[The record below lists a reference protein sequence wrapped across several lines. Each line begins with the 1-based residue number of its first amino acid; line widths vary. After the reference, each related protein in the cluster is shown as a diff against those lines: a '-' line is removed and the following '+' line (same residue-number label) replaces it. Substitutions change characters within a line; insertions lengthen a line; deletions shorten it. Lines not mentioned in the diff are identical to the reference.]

1 MLWLIDNYDS
11 FTYNIVQYLGEIGIE
26 PRVIKND
33 ELSCAEL
40 AAKAVD
46 GILISPG
53 PCTPNES
60 GISLDVIRHFSQ
72 YRPILGVCLG
82 HEAIGQV
89 FGAKIVHARQ
99 VMHGKVSMVYHD
111 GLGVFHNV
119 PNPVRVAR
127 YHSLII
133 DRDSLPDDLVISAWT
148 VDENGEVDEIMA
160 VRHQYLDIEGVQ
172 FHPESILTEHG
183 HLMLANFCKRFSEK
197 VEVYNN
203 KYRSEVSNV
212 YACQV

>member
-33 ELSCAEL
+33 EMSVADL
-40 AAKAVD
+40 ATMPVD

-53 PCTPNES
+53 PCTPTES
-60 GISLDVIRHFSQ
+60 GISLATIRHFFR
-72 YRPILGVCLG
+72 YRPILGICLG
-82 HEAIGQV
+82 HEAIGQE

-111 GLGVFHNV
+111 GLGIFQEV
-119 PNPVRVAR
+119 PNPVRVTR

-133 DRDSLPDDLVISAWT
+133 DRDSLPHELVISAWT
-148 VDENGEVDEIMA
+148 VDENGDMDEIMA
-160 VRHQYLDIEGVQ
+160 VRHRNYDVEGVQ
-172 FHPESILTEHG
+172 FHPEAILTEHG
-183 HLMLANFCKRFSEK
+183 HLMLANFCKRIAEY
-197 VEVYNN
+197 VEVNVN
-203 KYRSEVSNV
+203 KYKEGS
-212 YACQV
+212 